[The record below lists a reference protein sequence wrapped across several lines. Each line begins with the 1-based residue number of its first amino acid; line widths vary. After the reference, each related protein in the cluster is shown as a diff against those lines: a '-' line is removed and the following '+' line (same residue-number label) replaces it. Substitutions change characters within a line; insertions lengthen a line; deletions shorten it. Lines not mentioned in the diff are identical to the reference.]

1 MKPFNLAAAEKGA
14 AICTRDGRV
23 AKFIGCYPEAAEINN
38 RVVAGVDGCPQGYTI
53 EGRWSFNEESNL
65 DLFMVPTKCEGYVW
79 ICNTVSQR
87 DLIGV
92 RALNTYIYITE
103 SQARESRPDLAKN
116 PDLTLAKIQWEM

>member
-87 DLIGV
+87 DPIGV
-92 RALNTYIYITE
+92 RALNPPISTLRR
-103 SQARESRPDLAKN
+103 ARRAN
-116 PDLTLAKIQWEM
+116 RDLTSQKTPT